1 MKNLSAAFTVITVF
15 LLSLLGTSCQRPTET
30 AAADT
35 TYTVSVALTGLDTG
49 TLILFY
55 RDGGERKQ
63 DTARSTN
70 GVYTFEGK
78 SAEPRRGYLRIDG
91 LRASPLAFYLEN
103 GKINIE
109 GNKDS
114 LSQARVAGTRTNEE
128 RAAFK
133 RMTKLVDQKFEALNK
148 AFGEAEEPSQ
158 AFQDSLMNVYEDIE
172 RERRE
177 VLLQFIAQN
186 PASYAAAQEVSDT
199 YAYNPD
205 VQEFDRAFN
214 LLDTTL
220 QKSSIGK
227 EIAGRLEIA
236 KRTDINQVAP
246 DFTLNDVNDQ
256 PVTLSSLRGKY
267 LLIDFWASWCGP
279 CRVENPNLVRTY
291 NTYRKLGFEV
301 VGVSL
306 DNPDARDKW
315 LEAIKKDKLT
325 WLQLSDL
332 KGWES
337 SAAKLYGI
345 MGIPMNFLLDPEGRI
360 VAKGLRGGDLDEKLA
375 SLLKPGSGS

>member
-1 MKNLSAAFTVITVF
+1 M
-15 LLSLLGTSCQRPTET
+15 
-30 AAADT
+30 
-35 TYTVSVALTGLDTG
+35 
-49 TLILFY
+49 
-55 RDGGERKQ
+55 
-63 DTARSTN
+63 
-70 GVYTFEGK
+70 
-78 SAEPRRGYLRIDG
+78 
-91 LRASPLAFYLEN
+91 
-103 GKINIE
+103 
-109 GNKDS
+109 DS
-114 LSQARVAGTRTNEE
+114 LSQARVSGTRTNEE

-133 RMTKLVDQKFEALNK
+133 RMTESVDKKVEALNK
-148 AFGEAEEPSQ
+148 AFSEAEEPSQ
-158 AFQDSLMNVYEDIE
+158 AFQDSLMNVYEEIE

-177 VLLQFIAQN
+177 VLLQFIKQN
-186 PASYAAAQEVSDT
+186 PASYAAALEVSDT

-220 QKSSIGK
+220 QKSSIGQ

-236 KRTDINQVAP
+236 KRTDINQIAP

-279 CRVENPNLVRTY
+279 CRQENPNLVRTY
-291 NTYRKLGFEV
+291 NAYRKLGFEV

>member
-1 MKNLSAAFTVITVF
+1 MKYLYAAVTVLTVF
-15 LLSLLGTSCQRPTET
+15 LLSLLGTSCQRPSEV

-35 TYTVSVALTGLDTG
+35 TYTITVAVKGLDTG

-55 RDGGERKQ
+55 RDKGERKQ

-70 GVYTFEGK
+70 GVYTFQGK
-78 SAEPRRGYLRIDG
+78 SAEPKRGYLRIDG
-91 LRASPLAFYLEN
+91 LRAQPLAFYLEN
-103 GKINIE
+103 GKINIDAI
-109 GNKDS
+109 KDS
-114 LSQARVAGTRTNEE
+114 LSQATVAGTRTNEE
-128 RAAFK
+128 RVAFK
-133 RMTKLVDQKFEALNK
+133 RMTESVDSKFEALNK
-148 AFGEAEEPSQ
+148 AFSEAEEPSQ

-177 VLLQFIAQN
+177 VLLQFVAQY
-186 PASYAAAQEVSDT
+186 PASFAAAQEVSD
-199 YAYNPD
+199 AFSYNPD
-205 VQEFDRAFN
+205 VQEFDRAFR

-220 QKSSIGK
+220 QNSSLGK
-227 EIAGRLEIA
+227 EIAGRLDIA

-279 CRVENPNLVRTY
+279 CRQENPNLVRTY
-291 NTYRKLGFEV
+291 NTYRKLGFTV

-306 DNPDARDKW
+306 DNPGDRDKW

-337 SAAKLYGI
+337 SAARLYGI